1 MAVSGSAPPPSGR
14 RAPSGQ
20 SVAAPTLARDRL
32 NLIELITA
40 DAVASDYAG
49 VVSEAR
55 PSSRRQQ
62 ALVAAIATGMAG
74 FVLAL
79 GLSARILNAPVI
91 DEQKVA
97 LQERIRATDARQGE
111 LTAEVTRLRE
121 EAQMAREQA
130 LESTLGGAALTA
142 RVRALEA
149 ATGYTAV
156 IGPGMAVTLSD
167 AEVGEEGEPT
177 EVERVLDSDVQR
189 TVNGLWTAG
198 AEAVAV
204 NGQRL
209 SARTAIRSA
218 AGAILVNYRPLSP
231 PYRIEA
237 IGPDQLEQ
245 DFLATQDAAEL
256 RGISEQ
262 FGIGFT
268 TESVDEVQLPAATSP
283 LPEQAEV
290 IVPGE
295 GEDG

>member
-1 MAVSGSAPPPSGR
+1 MTVTGPVPPHPERPVDPG
-14 RAPSGQ
+14 PG
-20 SVAAPTLARDRL
+20 AAPLARDRL
-32 NLIELITA
+32 NLIELIAA

-49 VVSEAR
+49 AVPEAR

-62 ALVAAIATGMAG
+62 ALVVAIATGMTG

-91 DEQKVA
+91 DEQKAA
-97 LQERIRATDARQGE
+97 LQERIRTTDARQDE

-121 EAQMAREQA
+121 EAQVAREEA
-130 LESTLGGAALTA
+130 LESTLGGLALAAQ
-142 RVRALEA
+142 VRAYEV

-156 IGPGMAVTLSD
+156 LGPGMVVTLSD
-167 AEVGEEGEPT
+167 AELGEEGEPT
-177 EVERVLDSDVQR
+177 ELERVLDSDVQR
-189 TVNGLWTAG
+189 AVNGLWAAG

-204 NGQRL
+204 NGQRM

-218 AGAILVNYRPLSP
+218 AGAILVNYRPLTP
-231 PYRIEA
+231 PYFVEA
-237 IGPDQLEQ
+237 IGPERLEQ

-268 TESVDEVQLPAATSP
+268 TESVDEVQLAAATSP

>member
-156 IGPGMAVTLSD
+156 IGPGMAVTGIFSCQARATR
-167 AEVGEEGEPT
+167 AEPGSEKPGVPASLTRAT
-177 EVERVLDSDVQR
+177 EAPFCIWQIS
-189 TVNGLWTAG
+189 
-198 AEAVAV
+198 
-204 NGQRL
+204 
-209 SARTAIRSA
+209 S
-218 AGAILVNYRPLSP
+218 
-231 PYRIEA
+231 
-237 IGPDQLEQ
+237 GPRWVSL
-245 DFLATQDAAEL
+245 
-256 RGISEQ
+256 
-262 FGIGFT
+262 
-268 TESVDEVQLPAATSP
+268 
-283 LPEQAEV
+283 
-290 IVPGE
+290 
-295 GEDG
+295 